1 MFTSEGDHLSAIP
14 RRYAIYHA
22 AEIANPSLSPM
33 YAVTPE
39 NTAPMAI
46 PSKTLGED
54 Q

>member
-1 MFTSEGDHLSAIP
+1 MLTSEGDHLSAIP